1 MSPESLEENVKI
13 VALVNRKNRR
23 IELFLVKS
31 EDIEAL
37 EADLCEYDIDFG
49 KEIAEFGVR
58 IAILGF
64 DEIVEVED
72 EE

>member
-1 MSPESLEENVKI
+1 MSPELEEGVKV
-13 VALVNRKNRR
+13 VALINRKNRR

-37 EADLCEYDIDFG
+37 EADLCEYDISFG
-49 KEIAEFGVR
+49 KEIPEFGVR

-64 DEIVEVED
+64 DKIVEVEG

>member
-1 MSPESLEENVKI
+1 MSPELEEGVKV

-37 EADLCEYDIDFG
+37 EADAYEYDIDFG
-49 KEIAEFGVR
+49 KELAEFGIR

-64 DEIVEVED
+64 DKIVEVEG